1 VDKEEVIAALVIAT
15 ILGGFICLVF
25 YEFQQKQGAIPVS
38 LKELVV
44 NKEFYEGKY
53 VKVEGTL
60 VECLEEGHKTW
71 LIPVP
76 TTIFMGEGTMV
87 SIVLIPVLDK
97 YYVYSLTDGHYTIAI
112 LSETELE
119 QYLGSQV
126 TVVGKVDGVKDV
138 NGDTLDYVINV
149 EVVQKRR

>member
-1 VDKEEVIAALVIAT
+1 MDKEEVIAALVIAT

-44 NKEFYEGKY
+44 NKESYEGKY

-60 VECLEEGHKTW
+60 VECLEEGYKTW

-76 TTIFMGEGTMV
+76 VFIGRMV
-87 SIVLIPVLDK
+87 SVVLIPVPDK

-149 EVVQKRR
+149 EVVQKRG